1 MSQSPRADK
10 TPQVLETLAVTLAIV
25 LSLTGGV
32 TAVEMRYAKASDVK
46 QLVND
51 VYYKTI
57 QLRVFE
63 LELKDRS
70 ELKPYEKALL
80 EHLKRELSKS

>member
-1 MSQSPRADK
+1 
-10 TPQVLETLAVTLAIV
+10 
-25 LSLTGGV
+25 
-32 TAVEMRYAKASDVK
+32 MRYAKASDVK
-46 QLVND
+46 QLVDD

-57 QLRVFE
+57 QLRIFE

-70 ELKPYEKALL
+70 QLQPYEKALL

>member
-1 MSQSPRADK
+1 MSLERPPNQS
-10 TPQVLETLAVTLAIV
+10 PQVLETLAVTLAIV

-46 QLVND
+46 QLVDD

-57 QLRVFE
+57 QLRIFE

-70 ELKPYEKALL
+70 QLQPYEKALL

>member
-1 MSQSPRADK
+1 MSQSPKADK

>member
-1 MSQSPRADK
+1 MSQSPRTDRP
-10 TPQVLETLAVTLAIV
+10 PQILETLAVALAIV

-46 QLVND
+46 ELVND

-57 QLRVFE
+57 RLRVFE
-63 LELKDRS
+63 LELKDRHDL
-70 ELKPYEKALL
+70 EPYEKALL

>member
-1 MSQSPRADK
+1 
-10 TPQVLETLAVTLAIV
+10 
-25 LSLTGGV
+25 
-32 TAVEMRYAKASDVK
+32 MRYAKAADVK

-57 QLRVFE
+57 QLRIFE
-63 LELKDRS
+63 LELKDRNQ
-70 ELKPYEKALL
+70 LQPYEKALL

>member
-1 MSQSPRADK
+1 MGFE
-10 TPQVLETLAVTLAIV
+10 L
-25 LSLTGGV
+25 
-32 TAVEMRYAKASDVK
+32 RYAKTKDVK
-46 QLVND
+46 DLVDD
-51 VYYKTI
+51 VYKKTV

-63 LELKDRS
+63 LELKDRH

>member
-1 MSQSPRADK
+1 MSLDPSNNRS
-10 TPQVLETLAVTLAIV
+10 PQVLETLAVTLAIV

-32 TAVEMRYAKASDVK
+32 TAVEMRYAKAADVK

-57 QLRVFE
+57 QLRIFE
-63 LELKDRS
+63 LELKDRNQ
-70 ELKPYEKALL
+70 LQPYEKALL